1 MEVRSR
7 SASTLKESMEVEV
20 ECLQLC
26 RSPERISEKFRD
38 PPLRVYPEWR
48 RFMIN
53 SLHGFRDDSSRSSKR
68 GYDRLKASKS
78 DTNVN
83 NSPDLQRNTY
93 KGSLTPEAESAATTT
108 LTIPTATTTLTIP
121 TANTTLTIP
130 TATTN
135 LTMPTGTVPTA
146 MGKGTTPTT
155 DFLVD
160 VTPVTSPSV
169 SDASDYDDDDDD
181 DDEDNEALTCNVCDR
196 VFPTPTLLASH
207 QTRKRHYGQRRD
219 IMDKLEKKQE
229 DLGFSPDKEE
239 TLWVK
244 LEKKQE
250 D

>member
-1 MEVRSR
+1 M
-7 SASTLKESMEVEV
+7 
-20 ECLQLC
+20 
-26 RSPERISEKFRD
+26 FG
-38 PPLRVYPEWR
+38 Y
-48 RFMIN
+48 
-53 SLHGFRDDSSRSSKR
+53 SSRSSKR

-181 DDEDNEALTCNVCDR
+181 DDDEDSDDDDDEILTCNVCDR
-196 VFPTPTLLASH
+196 VFPTPSLLASH
-207 QTRKRHYGQRRD
+207 QTRKRHYGCSTCESVFPTPVF
-219 IMDKLEKKQE
+219 LEAH
-229 DLGFSPDKEE
+229 KEE
-239 TLWVK
+239 TSHWSDDDFYLSHHDDYDD
-244 LEKKQE
+244 LYDDQDDEQE
-250 D
+250 TASLL